1 MIGLLVGVSAYL
13 VAGTLG
19 LVYRRWRFGLSSL
32 GWIGALSGLIF
43 SSIQFNNSG
52 PLIGHLG
59 AWGVLGIEVKV
70 DPTTILFATL
80 VVVINLFTLLYLGQS
95 KSEKFFCL
103 YNLLLATSFS
113 MAFSNDLFNIYVT
126 IELMSL
132 IAILLI
138 GFDRKTYQIYAGIKY
153 LILSSASMS
162 LYLIGLAIVYRG
174 VGHLSISK
182 LGELIGS
189 DPRFSISLGLGLMT
203 AGLAV
208 KAGVLLFSMWLPDA
222 HSYSG
227 TVVSALLSG
236 MAIKCG
242 LVGIIRISSISDLGT
257 SLLVLG
263 ALSGVGGGIFALF
276 EKMPKKILAYST
288 ISQIGYVL
296 IAVGIGNSIELMAGS
311 LHLLFHG
318 LYKSLMFLVVGHE
331 GIGRVDIGSDG
342 SDRSLSLAG
351 KVGLFVGSLSIAAV
365 PPFEGFFS
373 KSLILD
379 YADSAWVWNIILV
392 IGVITALIYIRLI
405 GYVLGTETTWTFNRG
420 EVSLL
425 SYSLTVAAG
434 GLISLFFARGGW
446 KPGLFCPAHL
456 IDSLGVLGI
465 ALVLYL
471 LFKRQFRRIQLPETV
486 FNLDN
491 SLISLFTGLW
501 VIVLLLTL

>member
-1 MIGLLVGVSAYL
+1 MIGLLVGVSSYL
-13 VAGTLG
+13 VAGTLS
-19 LVYRRWRFGLSSL
+19 LVFKRWKFQLSAL
-32 GWIGALSGLIF
+32 GWSGALSALIF
-43 SSIQFNNSG
+43 SSIQLGNSG
-52 PLIGHLG
+52 PLIGYLG
-59 AWGVLGIEVKV
+59 SWGALGIEIKL
-70 DPTTILFATL
+70 DSTTILFATL
-80 VVVINLFTLLYLGQS
+80 VVVINLFTLLYLRQS

-138 GFDRKTYQIYAGIKY
+138 GSERKTYQIYAGIKY

-162 LYLIGLAIVYRG
+162 LYLTGLALVYRG
-174 VGHLSISK
+174 AGCLSISK
-182 LGELIGS
+182 LGEFIGS

-242 LVGIIRISSISDLGT
+242 LIGIIRISSISNLEAP
-257 SLLVLG
+257 LLILG
-263 ALSGVGGGIFALF
+263 ALTGIGGGIFALF

-296 IAVGIGNSIELMAGS
+296 IAIGIGSSMEVMAGS

-318 LYKSLMFLVVGHE
+318 LYKSLMFLAVGHE
-331 GIGRVDIGSDG
+331 RIGRVDIGSDG
-342 SDRSLSLAG
+342 SDQSLSISG

-365 PPFEGFFS
+365 PPFVGFFS

-379 YADSAWVWNIILV
+379 YANSAWIWNIILV
-392 IGVITALIYIRLI
+392 IGVITALVYIRLI
-405 GYVLGTETTWTFNRG
+405 RYALGTKPTWTVNRG
-420 EVSLL
+420 EIPLL

-434 GLISLFFARGGW
+434 GLISLLFARGGW

-456 IDSLGVLGI
+456 IDSLGVLGT

-471 LFKRQFRRIQLPETV
+471 LLKEHFRRIHLPEAV

-491 SLISLFTGLW
+491 SLISLFTGIW
-501 VIVLLLTL
+501 VIVLLLVL